1 MKHRIHQLAPH
12 LLTAPATFAVSVLIV
27 LLFWMIMPTS
37 FRLNESSDYTDFYE
51 PVARNILAGRGLIQ
65 TDGAPAI
72 RYPPGYPVLL
82 AGVFGFSHL
91 IRVSETITL
100 ASFILLCTGLSSVFL
115 FMLARSVWSP
125 LAAFA
130 SSLIWITYPF
140 SLWLT
145 KQPNS
150 EIVFMAV
157 FYGGFCLFW
166 HLLLHK
172 SRAWPIYFFSG
183 LLSGFAMLI
192 RPVAIGIGFLMGTI
206 LWLVGSQMSR
216 RLRLFLAMMT
226 LLGNF
231 TAIFP
236 WEAWVYSKAG
246 TVVVLS
252 SGGVPSIVDGL
263 TFALVQIPNS
273 DKSYRE
279 LPKVPHDVAA
289 LMQDISGSSAEM
301 NSFEDVISVIIGKLG
316 TQPLTVTKIFA
327 VKTARSWYGTDSG
340 RFETPIMLLQS
351 VYVIMVLWATG
362 AAWRQGGLAK
372 QLAISIWLIVFYFW
386 GMTILVLSILRYM
399 VPVIGLLFVLLPA
412 SFSTGRVVAARP
424 T

>member
-1 MKHRIHQLAPH
+1 MIHRIHELAPR
-12 LLTAPATFAVSVLIV
+12 LLTAPGAFAASLLVV
-27 LLFWMIMPTS
+27 LLFWMIMPPS
-37 FRLNESSDYTDFYE
+37 LRVNESSDYTDFYE
-51 PVARNILAGRGLIQ
+51 PVARNILAGRGIIQ
-65 TDGAPAI
+65 RDGVPAI
-72 RYPPGYPVLL
+72 RYPPGYPALL

-91 IRVSETITL
+91 IGVSETITVS
-100 ASFILLCTGLSSVFL
+100 SFILLCMGLSSAFL
-115 FMLARSVWSP
+115 FVLARSIWSP

-145 KQPNS
+145 KQSNS

-157 FYGGFCLFW
+157 LYGGFCLFW

-172 SRAWPIYFFSG
+172 SRAWPIYFLSG

-192 RPVAIGIGFLMGTI
+192 RPIAIGIGFIMVTI
-206 LWLVGSQMSR
+206 LWLIGRQMSR
-216 RLRLFLAMMT
+216 RLRLFLTTMI
-226 LLGNF
+226 LFGNF

-252 SGGVPSIVDGL
+252 SGGGPSIVDGL
-263 TFALVQIPNS
+263 TFALALVPNS

-279 LPKVPHDVAA
+279 VPVPHDVAA
-289 LMQDISGSSAEM
+289 MMQDISGSSAEM

-316 TQPLTVTKIFA
+316 TQPLTVTKLFA
-327 VKTARSWYGTDSG
+327 LKIARSWYGTDSG
-340 RFETPIMLLQS
+340 RFETAIMLIQS
-351 VYVIMVLWATG
+351 FYLIMVLWATG

-399 VPVIGLLFVLLPA
+399 VPAIGLLFVLLPA